1 MLETECVHI
10 MNTHIFMKTQKDKN
24 IETGETLRL
33 LRAINANPQM
43 TQRDLASHLGLSL
56 GKINFLIRALIE
68 KGFIKA
74 DNFKNSNHKIAY
86 LYLLTPTGIEE
97 KAKITYRFLKR
108 KMAEYEKLEAEIS
121 QLKNEVELL
130 ENASSNKEK
139 S

>member
-1 MLETECVHI
+1 
-10 MNTHIFMKTQKDKN
+10 MNTHILMKAQSKKN
-24 IETGETLRL
+24 TETGETLRL

-56 GKINFLIRALIE
+56 GKINFLIKALIE
-68 KGFIKA
+68 KGFVKA

-86 LYLLTPTGIEE
+86 LYLLTPSGIEE

-108 KMAEYEKLEAEIS
+108 KMLEYEKLEAEIS
-121 QLKNEVELL
+121 QLRKEVQNL
-130 ENASSNKEK
+130 ENATANREK

>member
-1 MLETECVHI
+1 
-10 MNTHIFMKTQKDKN
+10 MKTQKEKN
-24 IETGETLRL
+24 TETGETLRL
-33 LRAINANPQM
+33 LRAIHGNPQM
-43 TQRDLASHLGLSL
+43 TQRDLAAHLDLSL

-86 LYLLTPTGIEE
+86 LYLLTPSGIEE

-121 QLKNEVELL
+121 QLKSEVKLL
-130 ENASSNKEK
+130 DDAAANGKKNLQSH
-139 S
+139 